1 VIVVVLDIAAG
12 TGGQYATIVQ
22 EINIQRS
29 DFQEAS
35 FTFEG
40 RSSNMEAHSLARFA
54 LSLDQ
59 GRHLWL
65 LHPHNTM
72 SIPVILNV
80 DQ

>member
-1 VIVVVLDIAAG
+1 VLDIAAG
-12 TGGQYATIVQ
+12 TGGQYAAIVQ

-40 RSSNMEAHSLARFA
+40 RSSNMEARSLARFV

-59 GRHLWL
+59 GCHLWL
-65 LHPHNTM
+65 L
-72 SIPVILNV
+72 
-80 DQ
+80 